1 MWVQEEPENMGVW
14 PFIFIKYSQ
23 IPWIRVSPPER
34 SAPSTSTGSYNDYVN
49 DKKKLLLK
57 IFNI

>member
-23 IPWIRVSPPER
+23 IPWIRVS
-34 SAPSTSTGSYNDYVN
+34 N
-49 DKKKLLLK
+49 
-57 IFNI
+57 